1 MNMMS
6 HKGSD
11 VRGTDGSRFKADGD
25 LCGVRS
31 AIEDGECKLLV
42 RFVELVSDD
51 DHDAKK

>member
-1 MNMMS
+1 MMCHIRRS
-6 HKGSD
+6 GE
-11 VRGTDGSRFKADGD
+11 RTDGSRFKADGD